1 MAREVIEPAAT
12 ADDAAALTTDTLSEA
27 GLSGAEAPRR
37 ASWMWLSGKVV
48 VGLIALL
55 IVPVFVTDNFYLY
68 SLTIGALYLIAAL
81 GLNLTVSGGIIS
93 IGTAAFLMIGGYTV
107 ALTQVHWAL
116 NPVLA
121 TLMAAAICGVVG
133 FVTAFPALKLGPF
146 AVAVVTLMYANVVID
161 LTLHFSS
168 FTGGGLGIQ
177 SHALDFTPEQFWYL
191 AAALAGIFMLGHRNL
206 LRSPFGR
213 ALMMGRRSEPV
224 AASLGISSGRF
235 KLASFAIYCA
245 LCGVAGAVFQMI
257 QGPISSESFDIGI
270 SITVLLMV
278 VLGGEATVS
287 GPFAGAL
294 VLTLIPLIL
303 SQAVTGGGPVRSIIY
318 GCVLLAVV
326 LVVPGGIAAIG
337 RIIKARTQR
346 LLRRR
351 ESTGP
356 GGSTGATVARASTDH
371 PINFEELDAILTHVD
386 ESVDLEVENVSKAI
400 GGLKILREMSFTV
413 QASTI
418 HGLIGPNGSGKTTL
432 LNCVSGLTK
441 VDDGRVLVG
450 GVPLP
455 GTAARHA
462 RAGVG
467 RTFQTVLLSE
477 ADSVRDNLLVGV
489 DAHRRTDYFSYT
501 LRLPWALQEM
511 RRSGKETETWAS
523 ALGLGPVLDRSV
535 SSLTPRQRR
544 LVEIG
549 RALATRPRVVLLDE
563 PAAGMTAPELD
574 ELETMIR
581 LMRAAGITVLL
592 VEHHAELVM
601 RLCDRVTVIDVGRV
615 LITDTPATVSRDPAL
630 VAAYLGDE
638 LTEVE
643 VS

>member
-1 MAREVIEPAAT
+1 VIEPT
-12 ADDAAALTTDTLSEA
+12 GSADEDELTEALDEP
-27 GLSGAEAPRR
+27 GLVGAEPPRPT
-37 ASWMWLSGKVV
+37 SWLWLSGKVV
-48 VGLIALL
+48 AGVILLL
-55 IVPVFVTDNFYLY
+55 IVPLFVTDNFYLY

-81 GLNLTVSGGIIS
+81 GLNLTISGGIIS

-177 SHALDFTPEQFWYL
+177 SKALDFTSTQFWYL
-191 AAALAGIFMLGHRNL
+191 GGGLAIVFMLGHRNV

-213 ALMMGRRSEPV
+213 ALMMSRRSEPV
-224 AASLGISSGRF
+224 AASLGISTGRF
-235 KLASFAIYCA
+235 KLASFAVYCA

-287 GPFAGAL
+287 GPFFGAL

-303 SQAVTGGGPVRSIIY
+303 NQAVTGGGPVRSIIY

-326 LVVPGGIAAIG
+326 LIVPGGIAAIG
-337 RIIKARTQR
+337 RIIKGRTARFVRSRDSKGAATAGT
-346 LLRRR
+346 R
-351 ESTGP
+351 ES
-356 GGSTGATVARASTDH
+356 SDH
-371 PINFEELDAILTHVD
+371 PINFEQLDAVITHID
-386 ESVDLEVENVSKAI
+386 EPLSMEIENVSKAI

-413 QASTI
+413 EAGTI

-441 VDDGRVLVG
+441 IDDGRVVLG

-455 GTAARHA
+455 GSASRNA
-462 RAGVG
+462 RAGLG
-467 RTFQTVLLSE
+467 RTFQTVLVSE

-489 DAHRRTDYFSYT
+489 DAHRRTDYISYT
-501 LRLPWALQEM
+501 LRLPWALKEM
-511 RRSGKETETWAS
+511 RRSRAETDTWAI
-523 ALGLGPVLDRSV
+523 ALGLGSVLDRPV

-544 LVEIG
+544 LVEVG

-563 PAAGMTAPELD
+563 PAAGMTGPELD

-581 LMRAAGITVLL
+581 LMRSAGITVLL

-615 LITDTPATVSRDPAL
+615 LITDAPATVSRDPAV

-638 LTEVE
+638 LTEAE

>member
-1 MAREVIEPAAT
+1 MAREVIEPAGS
-12 ADDAAALTTDTLSEA
+12 ADEDELTEALDEP
-27 GLSGAEAPRR
+27 GLVGAEPPRR
-37 ASWMWLSGKVV
+37 SSWLWLIGKVA
-48 VGLIALL
+48 VGVAVLL
-55 IVPVFVTDNFYLY
+55 LLPQFVSDDFYIY

-81 GLNLTVSGGIIS
+81 GLNLTISGGIIS

-107 ALTQVHWAL
+107 ALTQVHWSL

-177 SHALDFTPEQFWYL
+177 SKALDFTSDQFWYL
-191 AAALAGIFMLGHRNL
+191 AGGLAIVFMVGHRNL
-206 LRSPFGR
+206 IRSPFGR

-235 KLASFAIYCA
+235 KLASFAVYCA

-287 GPFAGAL
+287 GPFFGAL

-303 SQAVTGGGPVRSIIY
+303 SQTVTSGGPVRSIIY

-326 LVVPGGIAAIG
+326 LIVPGGIAAIG
-337 RIIKARTQR
+337 RLIKARTLR
-346 LLRRR
+346 LARRR
-351 ESTGP
+351 EGKSTP
-356 GGSTGATVARASTDH
+356 SASRSAREH
-371 PINFEELDAILTHVD
+371 PIDFDQLDAVITHVD
-386 ESVDLEVENVSKAI
+386 EPVDLEIENVSKAI
-400 GGLKILREMSFTV
+400 GGLKILREMTFTV
-413 QASTI
+413 AAGTI

-432 LNCVSGLTK
+432 LNCISGLTK
-441 VDDGRVLVG
+441 IDEGRVLVG
-450 GVPLP
+450 DVPLP
-455 GTAARHA
+455 GTAARNA
-462 RAGVG
+462 RAGLG
-467 RTFQTVLLSE
+467 RTFQTVLVSE

-489 DAHRRTDYFSYT
+489 DAHRRTDYISYT
-501 LRLPWALQEM
+501 LRLPWALAEM
-511 RRSGKETETWAS
+511 RRTGDETETWAT
-523 ALGLGPVLDRSV
+523 ALGLGPVLDRPV

-563 PAAGMTAPELD
+563 PAAGMTGPELD
-574 ELETMIR
+574 ELEKMIR
-581 LMRAAGITVLL
+581 LLRSAGITVLL

-615 LITDTPATVSRDPAL
+615 LITDEPAIVSRDPAV

-638 LTEVE
+638 LTEAE

>member
-1 MAREVIEPAAT
+1 MAREVIEPAGASDEDELT
-12 ADDAAALTTDTLSEA
+12 EALDEP
-27 GLSGAEAPRR
+27 GLVGAEAPRR
-37 ASWMWLSGKVV
+37 TSWIWLVAKVA
-48 VGLIALL
+48 VGVAVLL
-55 IVPVFVTDNFYLY
+55 VLPQFVSDDFYIY

-81 GLNLTVSGGIIS
+81 GLNLTISGGIIS

-116 NPVLA
+116 NPILA

-161 LTLHFSS
+161 LTLHFTS
-168 FTGGGLGIQ
+168 FTGGGFGIQ
-177 SHALDFTPEQFWYL
+177 SKALDFTQVEFWYL
-191 AAALAGIFMLGHRNL
+191 VGGLAILFMLGHRNL
-206 LRSPFGR
+206 IRSPFGR

-224 AASLGISSGRF
+224 AASLGIASGRF
-235 KLASFAIYCA
+235 KLASFAVYCA
-245 LCGVAGAVFQMI
+245 LCGVAGAMYQMI

-287 GPFAGAL
+287 GPFFGAL

-326 LVVPGGIAAIG
+326 LIVPGGLAAIG
-337 RIIKARTQR
+337 RLIKTRVRR
-346 LLRRR
+346 LTRRNQ
-351 ESTGP
+351 S
-356 GGSTGATVARASTDH
+356 GATGSRASTER
-371 PINFEELDAILTHVD
+371 PINFDQLDAVITHVEPTALD
-386 ESVDLEVENVSKAI
+386 IRNVSKAI

-413 QASTI
+413 EPGTI

-432 LNCVSGLTK
+432 LNCISGLTK
-441 VDDGRVLVG
+441 LDDGQILVG
-450 GVPLP
+450 DVALP
-455 GTAARHA
+455 GHAARNA
-462 RAGVG
+462 RAGLG
-467 RTFQTVLLSE
+467 RTFQTVLVSE

-489 DAHRRTDYFSYT
+489 DSHRRTDYFSYT
-501 LRLPWALQEM
+501 FRLPWALKEM
-511 RRSGKETETWAS
+511 RRSGAETEAWAS
-523 ALGLGPVLDRSV
+523 ALGLSAVLDRPV

-544 LVEIG
+544 LVEVG
-549 RALATRPRVVLLDE
+549 RALATRPRVMLLDE
-563 PAAGMTAPELD
+563 PAAGMTGPELN

-581 LMRAAGITVLL
+581 LMRSAGITVLL

-615 LITDTPATVSRDPAL
+615 LITDEPATVSRDPAV

-638 LTEVE
+638 LTEAE

>member
-1 MAREVIEPAAT
+1 MARELIEPAGS
-12 ADDAAALTTDTLSEA
+12 ADEDELTEALDEP
-27 GLSGAEAPRR
+27 GLVGAEAPRR
-37 ASWMWLSGKVV
+37 TSWMWLLGKVV
-48 VGLIALL
+48 VGVAILL
-55 IVPVFVTDNFYLY
+55 LVPLVVSDDFYIY
-68 SLTIGALYLIAAL
+68 SLTIGALYLMAAL
-81 GLNLTVSGGIIS
+81 GLNLTISGGIIS

-107 ALTQVHWAL
+107 ALTQVHWGL

-161 LTLHFSS
+161 LTLHFTS
-168 FTGGGLGIQ
+168 FTGGGFGIQ
-177 SHALDFTPEQFWYL
+177 SKALSFTQIEFWYL
-191 AAALAGIFMLGHRNL
+191 VGGLAIVFMLGHRNL
-206 LRSPFGR
+206 IRSPFGR

-235 KLASFAIYCA
+235 KLASFSVYCA
-245 LCGVAGAVFQMI
+245 LCGVAGAMYQMI

-287 GPFAGAL
+287 GPFFGAL
-294 VLTLIPLIL
+294 VLTLIPLVL
-303 SQAVTGGGPVRSIIY
+303 SQTITSTGPERSIIY

-326 LVVPGGIAAIG
+326 LIVPGGLAAIG
-337 RIIKARTQR
+337 RLTKSRVRR
-346 LLRRR
+346 LSRRPQKDA
-351 ESTGP
+351 SQP
-356 GGSTGATVARASTDH
+356 RASTER
-371 PINFEELDAILTHVD
+371 PIDFDRLDAIVTHVA
-386 ESVDLEVENVSKAI
+386 EPADLEIDKVSKAI

-413 QASTI
+413 EPGTI

-432 LNCVSGLTK
+432 LNCISGLTK
-441 VDDGRVLVG
+441 IDDGRVLVG
-450 GVPLP
+450 GDPLP
-455 GTAARHA
+455 GNAARNA
-462 RAGVG
+462 RAGLG
-467 RTFQTVLLSE
+467 RTFQTVLVSE

-489 DAHRRTDYFSYT
+489 DAHRQTDYVSYT
-501 LRLPWALQEM
+501 LRLPWALSEM
-511 RRSGKETETWAS
+511 RRSGDETEAWAS
-523 ALGLGPVLDRSV
+523 ALGLAAVLDRPV

-544 LVEIG
+544 LVEVG
-549 RALATRPRVVLLDE
+549 RALATRPRVMLLDE
-563 PAAGMTAPELD
+563 PAAGMTGPELD
-574 ELETMIR
+574 ELERMIR
-581 LMRAAGITVLL
+581 LMRSAGITVLL

-615 LITDTPATVSRDPAL
+615 LITDEPATVSRDPAV

-638 LTEVE
+638 LTEAE

>member
-1 MAREVIEPAAT
+1 MAQELIEPSAADEEGSLT
-12 ADDAAALTTDTLSEA
+12 EALDMP
-27 GLSGAEAPRR
+27 GLAGAEPPQRGA
-37 ASWMWLSGKVV
+37 WVWLAAKIV
-48 VGLIALL
+48 VGVIGILV
-55 IVPVFVTDNFYLY
+55 VPYLVSDNFYLY
-68 SLTIGALYLIAAL
+68 SLTVGALYLVAAL
-81 GLNLTVSGGIIS
+81 GLNLTISGGIIS
-93 IGTAAFLMIGGYTV
+93 IGTAAFLMIGAYTV
-107 ALTQVHWAL
+107 ALTQVHWSL
-116 NPVLA
+116 NPILA
-121 TLMAAAICGVVG
+121 TIMAAAICGVVG

-177 SHALDFTPEQFWYL
+177 SKALDFSPEQFWYL
-191 AAALAGIFMLGHRNL
+191 GAGLAAVFMLGHRNL

-235 KLASFAIYCA
+235 KLASFGVYAA

-257 QGPISSESFDIGI
+257 NGPVSPESFDIGI

-303 SQAVTGGGPVRSIIY
+303 SQTVSGGGPVRSIIY

-326 LVVPGGIAAIG
+326 LIVPGGIAAIG
-337 RIIKARTQR
+337 RILKARTKR
-346 LLRRR
+346 LIASRSP
-351 ESTGP
+351 E
-356 GGSTGATVARASTDH
+356 ATAATARAATTRHVRLD
-371 PINFEELDAILTHVD
+371 ELNEVLAHVD
-386 ESVDLEVENVSKAI
+386 EPVDLDIQNVSKAI

-413 QASTI
+413 EAGTI

-441 VDDGRVLVG
+441 VDDGRMVIG
-450 GVPLP
+450 NVPLP
-455 GTAARHA
+455 GNAARHA
-462 RAGVG
+462 KAGVG

-477 ADSVRDNLLVGV
+477 VDSVRDNLLVGV
-489 DAHRRTDYFSYT
+489 DAHRKTDYVSYT
-501 LRLPWALQEM
+501 LRLPWARREM
-511 RRSGKETETWAS
+511 RRTGKETETWAS
-523 ALGLGPVLDRSV
+523 ALGLSPVLDRPV

-563 PAAGMTAPELD
+563 PAAGMTGPELD
-574 ELETMIR
+574 ELEAMIR
-581 LMRAAGITVLL
+581 LMRSAGITVLL

-615 LITDTPATVSRDPAL
+615 LITGTPGTVSRDPGV

-638 LTEVE
+638 LTEAE

>member
-1 MAREVIEPAAT
+1 MAREVIEPTGSVDGAG
-12 ADDAAALTTDTLSEA
+12 ALTTEALSPA
-27 GLSGAEAPRR
+27 GLSGAEPPQRSAGL
-37 ASWMWLSGKVV
+37 WLAAKVV
-48 VGLIALL
+48 VGLAAVLL
-55 IVPVFVTDNFYLY
+55 VPQLISDNYYVY
-68 SLTIGALYLIAAL
+68 SLTIGALYLMAAL
-81 GLNLTVSGGIIS
+81 GLNLTISGGIIS
-93 IGTAAFLMIGGYTV
+93 IGTAAFLMMGGYTV

-121 TLMAAAICGVVG
+121 TLMAAALCGVVG

-177 SHALDFTPEQFWYL
+177 SHALDFTPTQFWYL
-191 AAALAGIFMLGHRNL
+191 AAALAGVFMLGHRNL

-224 AASLGISSGRF
+224 AASLGIASGRF
-235 KLASFAIYCA
+235 KLASFAVYAA
-245 LCGVAGAVFQMI
+245 LCGVAGSVYQMI

-278 VLGGEATVS
+278 VLGGEATVA

-294 VLTLIPLIL
+294 VLTVIPLVL
-303 SQAVTGGGPVRSIIY
+303 NQAVSGGGAVRSIIY
-318 GCVLLAVV
+318 GVVLLAVV
-326 LVVPGGIAAIG
+326 LIVPGGIAAIG
-337 RIIKARTQR
+337 RIIKARTRR
-346 LLRRR
+346 LLARRQDAKQTTA
-351 ESTGP
+351 EAPTEQP
-356 GGSTGATVARASTDH
+356 V
-371 PINFEELDAILTHVD
+371 NLQELDAVLTHVD
-386 ESVDLEVENVSKAI
+386 EPADLEIRHVSKAI
-400 GGLKILREMSFTV
+400 GGLQILREMSFTV
-413 QASTI
+413 EAGTI

-432 LNCVSGLTK
+432 LNCVSGLSKT
-441 VDDGRVLVG
+441 DDGRVFIC

-455 GTAARHA
+455 GSAARNA
-462 RAGVG
+462 KAGVG
-467 RTFQTVLLSE
+467 RTFQTVLVSE

-489 DAHRRTDYFSYT
+489 DAHRHVDYVSYT
-501 LRLPWALQEM
+501 LRLPWAQGEI
-511 RRSGKETETWAS
+511 RRAGKETETWAS
-523 ALGLGPVLDRSV
+523 ALGLRAVLDRPV
-535 SSLTPRQRR
+535 SSVTPRQRR

-549 RALATRPRVVLLDE
+549 RALATRPRVMLLDE

-574 ELETMIR
+574 ELERLIR
-581 LMRAAGITVLL
+581 VMRAAGITVLL

-615 LITDTPATVSRDPAL
+615 LITDEPATVSHDPT
-630 VAAYLGDE
+630 VIAAYLGDE

-643 VS
+643 AS